1 LQLAPRLAAH
11 VTQRYPDWSDIVDAG
26 GNDLRHELGV
36 SETLWGEAC
45 NIVGRRMAVVILAVV
60 STKPE
65 THFTRGAGGYFA
77 AMIKRARTGELH
89 LDRSLWKLRRDHWS
103 RPAMSSRKAIRPPVR
118 PWA

>member
-1 LQLAPRLAAH
+1 M
-11 VTQRYPDWSDIVDAG
+11 
-26 GNDLRHELGV
+26 

-45 NIVGRRMAVVILAVV
+45 RNVGRQMAVVILAVV

-65 THFTRGAGGYFA
+65 EHFTRGAGGYFA
-77 AMIKRARTGELH
+77 AMVKRARTGELH

-103 RPAMSSRKAIRPPVR
+103 RPAMPSCKPARPPVR